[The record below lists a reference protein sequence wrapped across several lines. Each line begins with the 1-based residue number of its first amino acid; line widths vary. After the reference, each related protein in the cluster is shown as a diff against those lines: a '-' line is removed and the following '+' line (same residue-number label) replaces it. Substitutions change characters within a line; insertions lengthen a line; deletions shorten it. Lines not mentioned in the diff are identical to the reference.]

1 MMNKQTNAYGL
12 NTPDIHSPQTILPL
26 STAQRGQWIAQ
37 KLAPK
42 GTAFNVAEYL
52 EIQGELDVLLFQKA
66 IQRLIKETDCIRSQ
80 IIETEDETYQ
90 AIHNSSEDFFSL
102 LDMSHE
108 TNPINSALHWMK
120 QDYLKPLTQKGD
132 RLWFSALIKIE
143 SQQHI
148 WYHRCHHV
156 ALDGFAGH
164 LITQRLVHIYNSY
177 FFNQEVSECTF
188 HPLEVLLAQE
198 QAYKDSKRFKADRQY
213 WLNNLVH
220 LPESVSLA
228 QRIRPE
234 DESPMRRQTLSLSAA
249 LTEHLNHIGQAFGA
263 SRPQT
268 LIALVA
274 AYFYRMTGTEDLVI
288 AMPVSARVNA
298 IQKNTPSMLAN
309 AVPIRL
315 SFSSNMCFQE
325 LLEQTS
331 KVVRNAL
338 RHQQYR
344 YEDLKRD
351 LGMLSANQQIAS
363 LGVNIEPFDYD
374 VKFGHCTTK
383 PHNLSNAMIDDLTV
397 FIFDRKDDT
406 GLSIEF
412 DANPKRYT
420 DKELTQHLKQLERLI
435 KSLLSSIKQPISQ
448 ASLLS
453 DTEQHVILHEWN
465 QTQTQLTDNSY
476 LDMFHQQVERHESS
490 SAVIGQDGNFTYQEL
505 NMKAEYWASQLIN
518 HGVKPTQLVAAC
530 LPRNSEML
538 AVLLGIWKAGAAY
551 LPLDPEFP
559 QDRLANILEDAEPA
573 CIVTNHQVSS
583 CLPDT
588 KLVML
593 YTEHTDS
600 PRAPLSVT
608 HNSEHTQLQT
618 NPHAPAYVIYTSG
631 STGRPKGVEISH
643 YALKNFL
650 LAMQHELKFSQVD
663 RFLAVTTI
671 SFDISLLELFLPI
684 MVGGSVVIAARE
696 IVRAPERLTQLAN
709 EHHITFMQ
717 ATPSLWQALLPEY
730 QTQWQGVRA
739 LVGGEALSGQ
749 LAKHMHALGHPVMN
763 LYGPTETTIWSSIM
777 PLEHDHDLKS
787 PPIGRPI
794 FNTQMYVLDKTMQP
808 VPVGV
813 TGDLYIAGEG
823 LALGYY
829 KRPDLTEERFIN
841 NPFAV
846 GKKVYITGD
855 KARWREDGVLEYLGR
870 DDNQVKIRG
879 FRIETGDIESALLA
893 MPAIEQAVVTPQTSP
908 SGSKQLVAYLLS
920 KQNEMDI
927 HEIRQQLITKL
938 PDYMI
943 PSHFITIDEMPL
955 TPNGKINRKALPQP
969 SWQSANHYQAPRN
982 HTEKMLA
989 NLWAET
995 LGLTLVGIHDNFFE
1009 IGGDSISATRILHK
1023 LEHNLGME
1031 IPLGVLFKAATI
1043 AELAEHLQQTSNWNP
1058 LQPLLPI
1065 KSAGDHAPLFCI
1077 HPALGLSWGYA
1088 AILKHLPQ
1096 STPLFGLQSISLS
1109 QVENKPESLEA
1120 VASHY
1125 LKLIRSVQ
1133 PKGPY
1138 QLLGW
1143 SFGGLVAH
1151 AITQQLEAEGESVD
1165 FLCML
1170 DSYPYKKSYQEPK
1183 NEADILKSA
1192 LIFLGYDLNKLD
1204 KLPINKAEL
1213 AALLWR
1219 DYDNSSSMSVV
1230 KKIQDSQEDIMS
1242 RIQATLE
1249 HNLELASQY
1258 KAHTVEAD
1266 ILFFIATESVN
1277 GSMENILEHSV
1288 AAWQNRTH
1296 GKVESHKIPCR
1307 HQEMFDSSPLSQ
1319 IAPIIRSHLNKVQAK
1334 QLQDKKDKQR

>member
-1 MMNKQTNAYGL
+1 MNKQPHADGL
-12 NTPDIHSPQTILPL
+12 NTPDAQSPHTLLPL

-52 EIQGELDVLLFQKA
+52 EIQGELNVLLFQKA
-66 IQRLIKETDCIRSQ
+66 INQLITEADCIRSQ
-80 IIETEDETYQ
+80 IVETENETYQ
-90 AIHNSSEDFFSL
+90 FISQSYDDYFSL

-108 TNPINSALHWMK
+108 ANPINSALHWMK

-132 RLWFSALIKIE
+132 RLWFSALIKIADN
-143 SQQHI
+143 HYF

-156 ALDGFAGH
+156 ALDGFGGH
-164 LITQRLVHIYNSY
+164 LITQRLSHLYNGY
-177 FFNQEVSECTF
+177 FFHREVEDCPFRT
-188 HPLEVLLAQE
+188 LESLLEQE
-198 QAYKDSKRFKADRQY
+198 QHYKNSKRFKADRQY
-213 WLNNLVH
+213 WLNNLLH

-228 QRIRPE
+228 QRIRSDDP
-234 DESPMRRQTLSLSAA
+234 SPMRRQTLRLSAA
-249 LTEHLNHIGQAFGA
+249 LSEHLNQIGQAFGA

-274 AYFYRMTGTEDLVI
+274 AYFYRMTGADDLVM

-298 IQKNTPSMLAN
+298 IQKKTPAMLAN

-315 SFSSNMCFQE
+315 TFSSSMCFQE
-325 LLEQTS
+325 LLEQTA
-331 KVVRNAL
+331 KVVRHAL

-374 VKFGHCTTK
+374 VKFGHCSTTL
-383 PHNLSNAMIDDLTV
+383 HNLSNAMIEDLTV
-397 FIFDRKDDT
+397 FIFDRQN
-406 GLSIEF
+406 GSGPSIEF

-420 DKELTQHLKQLERLI
+420 DKELAQHLQQFERLI
-435 KSLLSSIKQPISQ
+435 KSLLSSVKQPISQ

-453 DTEQHVILHEWN
+453 DAEQQEILYKWN
-465 QTQTQLTDNSY
+465 QTHTKLTDSSY
-476 LDMFHQQVERHESS
+476 LEMFHQQVKQLGLST
-490 SAVIGQDGNFTYQEL
+490 AVIGEDGDFTYQAL
-505 NMKAEYWASQLIN
+505 NSKAEYWAQRLID
-518 HGVKPTQLVAAC
+518 HGVIPAQLVAAC

-559 QDRLANILEDAEPA
+559 QDRLASILEDAEPA
-573 CIVTNHQVSS
+573 CIITNHQVSS

-588 KLVML
+588 KFTVL
-593 YTEHTDS
+593 YTDQTETTKS
-600 PRAPLSVT
+600 NLSVR
-608 HNSEHTQLQT
+608 QRPQPT
-618 NPHAPAYVIYTSG
+618 NPHSPAYVIYTSG

-643 YALKNFL
+643 HALKNFL
-650 LAMQHELKFSQVD
+650 LAMQHELKFSQLD

-684 MVGGSVVIAARE
+684 MLGGSVVIATRDT
-696 IVRAPERLTQLAN
+696 VRAPERLTQLAN
-709 EHHITFMQ
+709 EYQITFMQ
-717 ATPSLWQALLPEY
+717 ATPSLWQALLPEF
-730 QTQWQGVRA
+730 QTQWHGVRA

-763 LYGPTETTIWSSIM
+763 LYGPTETTIWSSVM
-777 PLEHDHDLKS
+777 PLEHEQDLQS

-813 TGDLYIAGEG
+813 TGDLYIAGHG

-829 KRPDLTEERFIN
+829 KRPDLTAERFIDH
-841 NPFAV
+841 PFTS
-846 GKKVYITGD
+846 GEKVYITGD
-855 KARWREDGVLEYLGR
+855 KARWREDGILEYLGR
-870 DDNQVKIRG
+870 EDNQVKIRG
-879 FRIETGDIESALLA
+879 FRIETGDIESALA
-893 MPAIEQAVVTPQTSP
+893 TMATIEQAVVMPQTSP
-908 SGSKQLVAYLLS
+908 TGSKQLVAYLLTDLA
-920 KQNEMDI
+920 ELDI
-927 HEIRQQLITKL
+927 HDIRQTLITKL

-943 PSHFITIDEMPL
+943 PSHFISIDEMPL

-969 SWQSANHYQAPRN
+969 SWQAANHYQAPRN
-982 HTEKMLA
+982 HTEEMLA

-1009 IGGDSISATRILHK
+1009 IGGDSITATRLLHK
-1023 LEHNLGME
+1023 LEQNLGMD

-1043 AELAEHLQQTSNWNP
+1043 AELAEHLQQTSHWNP
-1058 LQPLLPI
+1058 LQALLPI
-1065 KSAGDHAPLFCI
+1065 KSSGEHAPLFCI

-1088 AILKHLPQ
+1088 ALLKHLPQ
-1096 STPLFGLQSISLS
+1096 STPLFGLQSLSLT
-1109 QVENKPESLEA
+1109 QMETKPESLENIA
-1120 VASHY
+1120 AHY
-1125 LKLIRSVQ
+1125 LTLIQSVQ

-1151 AITQQLEAEGESVD
+1151 AITRQLEAQGESVS

-1170 DSYPYKKSYQEPK
+1170 DSYPYKTGYQEPK
-1183 NEADILKSA
+1183 NEADIIKSA
-1192 LIFLGYDLNKLD
+1192 LIFLGYDLSKLEA
-1204 KLPINKAEL
+1204 LPINKAEL

-1219 DYDNSSSMSVV
+1219 DYDDSSMSVV
-1230 KKIQDSQEDIMS
+1230 KKIQASQEDIMS
-1242 RIQATLE
+1242 RIQATIE
-1249 HNLELASQY
+1249 HNLALASQY
-1258 KAHTVEAD
+1258 KAHTIKAD
-1266 ILFFIATESVN
+1266 ILFFAASDSVN
-1277 GSMENILEHSV
+1277 GSMEKILEHSSI
-1288 AAWQNRTH
+1288 AWQNRTE
-1296 GKVESHKIPCR
+1296 GRVESHQIACR
-1307 HQEMFDSSPLSQ
+1307 HQEMLDPAALSQ
-1319 IAPIIRSHLNKVQAK
+1319 IAPILRNQLNKAQIK
-1334 QLQDKKDKQR
+1334 PLKNKKDKLP